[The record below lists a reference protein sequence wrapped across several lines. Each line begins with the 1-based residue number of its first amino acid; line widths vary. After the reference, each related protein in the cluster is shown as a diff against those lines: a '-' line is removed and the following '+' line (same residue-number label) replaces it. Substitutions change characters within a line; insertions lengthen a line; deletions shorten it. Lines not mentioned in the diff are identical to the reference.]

1 MDWMGKRSAKERKAG
16 ALAPVKVAKDP
27 GGDDEEEA
35 TLPAWVLCLCT
46 PLCRCKACFQL
57 PIELQCL
64 VPLALVSPFAAY
76 HVMKD
81 WLLITDAR
89 ILYAAALSVGALSY
103 SPMIMFVFVD
113 FLRGVYSNPAW
124 SWSRRRPGSAAPW
137 TEAGYQRLRETCKE
151 NKEARRESAA
161 QSAALTG

>member
-1 MDWMGKRSAKERKAG
+1 MGKRSAKERKAG

-27 GGDDEEEA
+27 SSDDDDEV

-57 PIELQCL
+57 PIALQCL
-64 VPLALVSPFAAY
+64 VPLALVSPLAAY

-89 ILYAAALSVGALSY
+89 ILYVAALSVGALFY

-137 TEAGYQRLRETCKE
+137 TEAGYQRLMETCKE
-151 NKEARRESAA
+151 NEAARRESAA
-161 QSAALTG
+161 QSSAPTG